1 MVLVLLNWLALV
13 QDRFRE
19 AQEVSWNS
27 NTVVR
32 QFAKY
37 FQNQGKRR
45 KEITKWIDYDC
56 RVNLVLH

>member
-19 AQEVSWNS
+19 AQEVSWNR
-27 NTVVR
+27 NKVVK

-37 FQNQGKRR
+37 FLEPRQER
-45 KEITKWIDYDC
+45 KEIWSE
-56 RVNLVLH
+56 